1 MRGEGTPPSQF
12 IYQRGREREGT
23 ADGRS
28 RSSRRRGDGYSYS
41 MKNRRP
47 FTLRLTPN
55 G

>member
-12 IYQRGREREGT
+12 IYSERGREGT